1 MKLFRRDAFLEAEA
15 CARIRHAMD
24 EGEVEP
30 AEILPVVGA
39 ATQRDDVRHAA
50 SVDVNDGVLAEVEV
64 ALEQSRD
71 ALAHFF
77 DLELSSR
84 EGPGFLCYSSG
95 GFYQP
100 HRDRAASVAWPD
112 AERRLLTMVVF
123 LNENFGGGQLRL
135 LPDDGEPLVIG
146 PRTGTLVAFD
156 AATVHEV
163 APVIEGQRYTV
174 VDWWL

>member
-1 MKLFRRDAFLEAEA
+1 MKLFRCDAFLQAEA

-39 ATQRDDVRHAA
+39 AARRDDVRHAA

-84 EGPGFLCYSSG
+84 EGPGFLCYSPG

-100 HRDRAASVAWPD
+100 HRDRAASAAWPD

-123 LNENFGGGQLRL
+123 LNDNFGGGELRL
-135 LPDDGEPLVIG
+135 LPDDDEPVVID

>member
-1 MKLFRRDAFLEAEA
+1 MPHFRADRFLDPET
-15 CARIRHAMD
+15 CRRVRQAMD

-39 ATQRDDVRHAA
+39 AAQRDDVRHAA
-50 SVDVNDGVLAEVEV
+50 SVDVNDGVLAEVEA

-71 ALAHFF
+71 ALAYFF

-95 GFYQP
+95 GFYKP
-100 HRDRAASVAWPD
+100 HRDRAASAAWPD
-112 AERRLLTMVVF
+112 AQRRLLTIVVF
-123 LNENFGGGQLRL
+123 LNDNFGGGELRL
-135 LPDDGEPLVIG
+135 LPDDDEPVVIH
-146 PRTGTLVAFD
+146 PRAGTLVAFD

-163 APVIEGQRYTV
+163 VPVIEGQRYTV
-174 VDWWL
+174 VDWCL